1 MVRGG
6 YAPRRCLART
16 TNDGANVN
24 IETTVVAEQD
34 IFEEIGRR
42 LAAML
47 AEKGI
52 LLNSRNRSA

>member
-1 MVRGG
+1 
-6 YAPRRCLART
+6 
-16 TNDGANVN
+16 
-24 IETTVVAEQD
+24 VVADQDIFEEIGDQD

-52 LLNSRNRSA
+52 LLNSRNRSG

>member
-1 MVRGG
+1 
-6 YAPRRCLART
+6 
-16 TNDGANVN
+16 
-24 IETTVVAEQD
+24 VVAEQD

-52 LLNSRNRSA
+52 LINPRSQSG